1 MTIGTGD
8 NPSIEFEVPKNTTQ
22 RTESYV
28 INLTMGNT
36 PVYVEEVVSVLAEGE
51 SDTAQTLSAM
61 TISGNNKTYTN
72 ENSTEITVKVSPQVG
87 ELKTRLNLY
96 GTNLDSSKTEV
107 RAIDQNGV
115 YWKVTHI
122 PE

>member
-1 MTIGTGD
+1 
-8 NPSIEFEVPKNTTQ
+8 
-22 RTESYV
+22 
-28 INLTMGNT
+28 MGNT
-36 PVYVEEVVSVLAEGE
+36 PVYVEEVVSVLPEGE
-51 SDTAQTLSAM
+51 SDTTQTLSAM

-72 ENSTEITVKVSPQVG
+72 DNSTEIVVKVSPQVG

-96 GTNLDSSKTEV
+96 GTNLDSTKTEV